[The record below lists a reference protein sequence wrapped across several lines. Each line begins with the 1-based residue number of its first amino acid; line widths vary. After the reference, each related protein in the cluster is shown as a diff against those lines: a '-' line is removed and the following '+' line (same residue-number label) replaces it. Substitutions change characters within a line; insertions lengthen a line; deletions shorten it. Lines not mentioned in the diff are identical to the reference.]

1 MYNIPYFKAEDHAE
15 VIDFMRE
22 NPFAILCGINETG
35 VPVATHLPLLLEE
48 RDNKLFLQGHSMKKQ
63 GHTDAYYQNPNVLA
77 IFSGAHSYVSASWY
91 RKQQVASTWNY
102 QAVHVTGHLRIL
114 DEKALH
120 AILTR
125 VTRTFERADS
135 PSLVEQMEPE
145 YVAQMMKAI
154 VAFEIEVTA
163 IEHVFKLS
171 QNRDAHSY
179 HNIMTHLR
187 ERDPGAQQIA
197 QIMEKKKKD

>member
-1 MYNIPYFKAEDHAE
+1 MYNIPYFKAENPAE
-15 VIDFMRE
+15 VIDFMKE
-22 NPFAILCGINETG
+22 NPFAVLCGINETG
-35 VPVATHLPLLLEE
+35 IPVATHLPLLLEE

-63 GHTDAYYQNPNVLA
+63 DHTDAYYRNPNVLA

-102 QAVHVTGHLRIL
+102 QAVHVTGLLRIL
-114 DEKALH
+114 DEQALH

-125 VTRTFERADS
+125 VTGTFESADS
-135 PSLVEQMEPE
+135 PSLVEHMDPE

-187 ERDPGAQQIA
+187 EGDPDAQKIA
-197 QIMEKKKKD
+197 QIMEEKKKD